1 MDDRMIRVTGLLLAG
16 LLPAFGL
23 APAASAQGG
32 IEVELAARTD
42 TGGAAPSCL
51 LAVRL
56 RNGGDRRITVFMAD
70 VEAKDAASGASLRL
84 NQPQIPFSGVEPGA
98 TREWTTAAVAG
109 ARCEQVRLQ
118 VTRVT
123 CSPRCGDA
131 IAWRSAGL
139 GGFQAPER

>member
-1 MDDRMIRVTGLLLAG
+1 MIRFTMMLLAG
-16 LLPAFGL
+16 LMPGLGL

-32 IEVELAARTD
+32 IEVEVTARTD

-51 LAVRL
+51 LATRL
-56 RNGGDRRITVFMAD
+56 RNGGERRITVFMAD
-70 VEAKDAASGASLRL
+70 VEAKDAASGAPLRL

-98 TREWTTAAVAG
+98 TREWTSAAIAG

-131 IAWRSAGL
+131 VAWRPVGL
-139 GGFQAPER
+139 GGFQAPAR